1 LELLTCVCSQ
11 GHAIESENSSLDAQV
26 DHSTKDYSNY
36 VVIEQSEIER
46 IEGEVRGRKL
56 QEQESAVKMANQLQ
70 QAFSVWQ
77 HDDSGTAIEGCS
89 GSGIGDDT
97 LVESSSIW
105 NSTDALDSMTLCQFL
120 VDLELGK
127 LESQNLHGA
136 RQSEDMASPSPD
148 LDPQLEAVGDVGKEN
163 GHTASLTS
171 RQRYHVCSVF
181 LRLLNYEL
189 KQLMACDCT
198 GIRRLMRF
206 YAIF

>member
-1 LELLTCVCSQ
+1 MCSQ

-136 RQSEDMASPSPD
+136 RQSEDMASASPD